1 MKQHAT
7 LIPSILMGLSHLRF
21 AASHM
26 KQSDQFCISIR
37 VDCDIIFE
45 CLVGSHPSIDGAIKR
60 WDKIKMSIQGAL
72 CDCDSGLAD
81 DLLFAL
87 AATDESFIVLA
98 SQLEDAH
105 EQTR

>member
-21 AASHM
+21 AASRM